1 MFGGS
6 AMDEKNAITLHIDEK
21 KEKALE
27 MILKGEKDTNIAAR
41 LRISRMTLYRWR
53 RDDVYFIEA
62 LTERRGMMMEQA
74 TEGLMELTEMAIE
87 AIRRALTE
95 GDLKT
100 QLQAAKLVLQMAE
113 RTSEKNEKS
122 SPMIELLSQAIKGI
136 EGELGLK
143 NM

>member
-1 MFGGS
+1 
-6 AMDEKNAITLHIDEK
+6 MDEKNAITLHIDEK

>member
-1 MFGGS
+1 ME
-6 AMDEKNAITLHIDEK
+6 EKNAITMHMDEK

-27 MILKGEKDTNIAAR
+27 LILKGERDTKIANR
-41 LRISRMTLYRWR
+41 LGISRMTLHRWR

-62 LTERRGMMMEQA
+62 LAERRSMMLEQA

-113 RTSEKNEKS
+113 KAKEESEKS

-136 EGELGLK
+136 EGELGLTDS
-143 NM
+143 N